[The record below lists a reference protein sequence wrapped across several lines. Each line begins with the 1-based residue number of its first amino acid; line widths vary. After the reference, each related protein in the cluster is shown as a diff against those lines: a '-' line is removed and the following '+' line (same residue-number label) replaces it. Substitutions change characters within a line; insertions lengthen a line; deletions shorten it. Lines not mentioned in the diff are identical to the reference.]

1 MLLRDLGHY
10 IGTPFRDTPLDGVLD
25 LEGFPLVYKG
35 FLHYTLPGDAP
46 GMVYWIMLLRMMHRR
61 MMHWIMHQL
70 MVLRM
75 MHQLIMHRC
84 MMS

>member
-1 MLLRDLGHY
+1 MLLRDLASKTGPHL
-10 IGTPFRDTPLDGVLD
+10 GDTPLDGVLD

-46 GMVYWIMLLRMMHRR
+46 GMVYWIMLRRMMHRR
-61 MMHWIMHQL
+61 MMHWIMHQP
-70 MVLRM
+70 
-75 MHQLIMHRC
+75 